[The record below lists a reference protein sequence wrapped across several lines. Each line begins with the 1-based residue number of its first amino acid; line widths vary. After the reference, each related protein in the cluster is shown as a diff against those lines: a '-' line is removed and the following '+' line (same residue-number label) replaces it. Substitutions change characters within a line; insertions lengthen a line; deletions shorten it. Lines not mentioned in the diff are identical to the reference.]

1 MPLRRLPNR
10 TPVLVAAGRANARK
24 AIRPVTPA
32 GKACSA
38 LNALEHG
45 RCSTHLGRTL
55 APGRSHQGAR
65 IRDWLTASRLPET
78 LKKAFSQRGFPRQ
91 TRQALAGKLSAEL
104 GRMRADV
111 ENTGLKRTGSDIS
124 FAFNRISAFRAN
136 EL

>member
-10 TPVLVAAGRANARK
+10 TPALVAAGRANARK

-91 TRQALAGKLSAEL
+91 TRQALAGKNIFSNLRCDRESGASGAYRTAPHGGTHRRGRRPSAP
-104 GRMRADV
+104 
-111 ENTGLKRTGSDIS
+111 GS
-124 FAFNRISAFRAN
+124 
-136 EL
+136 